1 MINPIFH
8 GCVRNDVIELDNKDR
23 FRAHRKTLEGERIDL
38 ILRKRTSQRSDQQ
51 NRYYHGVVI
60 KLLAEHTG
68 YTTDEM
74 HENLKRLF
82 LSTKDEHGL
91 IRIGSTATLKT
102 LEFKDYLDRIIRWAA
117 IDLGV
122 PIPEPD
128 SVDY

>member
-1 MINPIFH
+1 MNPVFH
-8 GCVRNDVIELDNKDR
+8 GKVENDVIVLDNKDR

-38 ILRKRTSQRSDQQ
+38 ILRKRTSQRSDNQ
-51 NRYYHGVVI
+51 NRYYHGVII
-60 KLLAEHTG
+60 KLLSESTG
-68 YTTDEM
+68 YTADEM
-74 HENLKRLF
+74 HENLKRMF

-102 LEFKDYLDRIIRWAA
+102 LEFKDYLDKIIRWAA